1 MKPRKVG
8 VLTFH
13 RCINYGSYWQACC
26 LVEGLRAQGHEAQLL
41 DYGARSANF
50 AEWKCALQPT
60 LPTPAPRADRQLYRQ
75 KMGRFFEAFDQLPLS
90 PRFDL
95 DAPDAPEYDALVV
108 GSDEVWNIS
117 HPWYG
122 QKPLF
127 FGHGLRAQK
136 RISYAASFGNWRG
149 EDGLD
154 EYWANFLRGFDALA
168 VRDYNSRAIVERALG
183 FAPPLTLD
191 PCLQWPQF
199 IAPNSQGGE
208 EYLAVY
214 GHNFSPQFVSNAR
227 RFAQAHGLKIVGIGY
242 RNDWADEQWLDAGPH
257 DFAQFMARAAGV
269 ATNFFHGCV
278 FALLNAKP
286 LAAEVTDYR
295 SVKITELL
303 ETVGASAHLTGAA
316 TSPGEFEALLSAPI
330 SAVIVENIAAL
341 RRASAAYLE
350 RALGRKSWR
359 EIGLGCEL

>member
-1 MKPRKVG
+1 MKPQKIG

-13 RCINYGSYWQACC
+13 RCINYGSYWQARC
-26 LVEGLRAQGHEAQLL
+26 LVEGLRAQGHETELL
-41 DYGARSANF
+41 DYSARYANF

-60 LPTPAPRADRQLYRQ
+60 LPAPAPRADRKLYRQ
-75 KMGRFFEAFDQLPLS
+75 KMCRFFEAFDHLPMS

-95 DAPDAPEYDALVV
+95 DAPDAPQYDAIVV

-127 FGHGLRAQK
+127 FGQGLHAKK
-136 RISYAASFGNWRG
+136 RISYAASFGNWRN
-149 EDGLD
+149 ENGLD
-154 EYWANFLRGFDALA
+154 EYWANFLRSFDAIA
-168 VRDYNSRAIVERALG
+168 VRDQNSRAIIKRALG

-199 IAPNSQGGE
+199 IAPRAQAGGE
-208 EYLAVY
+208 FLAVY
-214 GHNFSPQFVSNAR
+214 GHNFSPQFIANAR
-227 RFAQAHGLKIVGIGY
+227 RFARARGLKTVSIGY
-242 RNDWADEQWLDAGPH
+242 RNAWADEQWLDAGPH
-257 DFAQFMARAAGV
+257 DFAQFVARAQGV

-286 LAAEVTDYR
+286 LAAEVTGYR

-303 ETVGASAHLTGAA
+303 ETVDASAHLTDAE
-316 TSPGEFEALLSAPI
+316 TSFEAFEALLSAPLS
-330 SAVIVENIAAL
+330 SAVVENIVAL
-341 RRASAAYLE
+341 RGTSEDYLVK
-350 RALGRKSWR
+350 ALA
-359 EIGLGCEL
+359 